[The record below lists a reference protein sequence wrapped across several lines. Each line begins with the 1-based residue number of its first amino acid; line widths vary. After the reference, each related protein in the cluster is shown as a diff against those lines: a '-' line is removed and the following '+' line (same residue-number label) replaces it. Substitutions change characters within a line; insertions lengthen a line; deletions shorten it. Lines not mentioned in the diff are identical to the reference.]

1 MYLLQRV
8 RDESHRFAITFH
20 RKRRGKAMKSSI
32 LDDISGLGDVRA
44 KALLKHFGTMKAV
57 KAATVEDLQQVDGV
71 GPALAARIHEGLH
84 RKDATK

>member
-1 MYLLQRV
+1 
-8 RDESHRFAITFH
+8 
-20 RKRRGKAMKSSI
+20 MKSSI